1 MPDAKA
7 AKQQSWWIRFVE
19 IFLLW
24 TGGRA
29 VLTIVLLQLDPGYR
43 AALDGPFMLIAEA
56 VYAFLAIGAAV
67 AIHTRYQ
74 HALMMATAALAIYT
88 GLAVAGVLE
97 TTSDLPGARAAYKAS
112 REARGL
118 PVTDEQL
125 DRLFSP
131 DAVPILWAVGAGL
144 CIPPYLILLW
154 RKHELEPLEEVN
166 EDDDS

>member
-1 MPDAKA
+1 MADDARPA
-7 AKQQSWWIRFVE
+7 RQPSWWIRFVE

-29 VLTIVLLQLDPGYR
+29 VLTIVLLQLDPAYR
-43 AALDGPFMLIAEA
+43 AAIDGPFMLVAEA

-67 AIHTRYQ
+67 AIHTRFR

-88 GLAVAGVLE
+88 GIAVAGVLE

-131 DAVPILWAVGAGL
+131 EVVPYLWAVGVGL

-154 RKHELEPLEEVN
+154 RKHELEPI
-166 EDDDS
+166 EDDEE